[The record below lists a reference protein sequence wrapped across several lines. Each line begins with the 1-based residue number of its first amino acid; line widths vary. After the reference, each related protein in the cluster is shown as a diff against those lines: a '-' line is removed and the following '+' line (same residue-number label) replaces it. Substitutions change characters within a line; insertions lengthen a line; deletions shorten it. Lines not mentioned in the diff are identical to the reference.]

1 MRETKRETRGGVAGM
16 KGCVRGN
23 ERGSAV
29 KPFAFVRFFFFLRV
43 CVTRAIEELKG
54 ARLKGWRRRRK
65 RRRGTTTSED
75 RSDFISRRLDPRG
88 NPPTIN

>member
-1 MRETKRETRGGVAGM
+1 MKRWRYFLEGGMRETKRETREGVAGM

-43 CVTRAIEELKG
+43 CDARHRRAQRREIEGMEKKEEEEE
-54 ARLKGWRRRRK
+54 RNDNE
-65 RRRGTTTSED
+65 RGS
-75 RSDFISRRLDPRG
+75 
-88 NPPTIN
+88 